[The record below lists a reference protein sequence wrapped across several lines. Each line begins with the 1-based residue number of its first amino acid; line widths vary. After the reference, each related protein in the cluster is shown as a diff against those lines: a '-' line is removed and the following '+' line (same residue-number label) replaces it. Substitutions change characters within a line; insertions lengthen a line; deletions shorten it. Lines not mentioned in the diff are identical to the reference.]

1 MNITAIIIA
10 AAAVGGTG
18 ILVGLILGIAG
29 ERLKVEV
36 DEREE
41 KIMGIRDVPVLPQRS
56 SKAKLRS
63 VSVRSADRL

>member
-18 ILVGLILGIAG
+18 ILVGIILGVAG

-41 KIMGIRDVPVLPQRS
+41 KLSLIHI
-56 SKAKLRS
+56 
-63 VSVRSADRL
+63 

>member
-29 ERLKVEV
+29 DRLKVEV

-41 KIMGIRDVPVLPQRS
+41 KIMGVLPGNN
-56 SKAKLRS
+56 
-63 VSVRSADRL
+63 

>member
-18 ILVGLILGIAG
+18 ILVGILLGVAG
-29 ERLKVEV
+29 DRLKVEV

-41 KIMGIRDVPVLPQRS
+41 KIMGVL
-56 SKAKLRS
+56 
-63 VSVRSADRL
+63 

>member
-29 ERLKVEV
+29 DRLKVEV
-36 DEREE
+36 DEE
-41 KIMGIRDVPVLPQRS
+41 KKRSWASFLATTAAAAAIQAVPGLLPPS
-56 SKAKLRS
+56 
-63 VSVRSADRL
+63 